1 MKNFLLL
8 CCVFS
13 LALCCNA
20 QDTLISDKG
29 AITIANIVAQ
39 DADFITL
46 SSIDSSNKELVLV
59 PKSSLIFIKYTSG
72 LTEQFYVN
80 DTIINSE
87 GRVFPVKVLEVDDNF
102 ITYFYYAGKVTEPVI
117 SSMSALLLVK
127 LHDGTKVAL
136 TKAIEKPKGSDL
148 FTTNP
153 PNEKKEEGT
162 SFEYNLGISDAKNYY
177 KTKPEV
183 IVGSIVMGATSIFVA
198 PILFATIIAWTP
210 PKNLH
215 CIANPNDSLL
225 GSNTQYYKGF
235 RNGAKRKKAITATAS
250 YFSGLGLLVGSMAAI
265 FTYDFFSW

>member
-1 MKNFLLL
+1 MKNFFIL

-13 LALCCNA
+13 LVLCCNA

-39 DADFITL
+39 DADFITI

-87 GRVFPVKVLEVDDNF
+87 GRVIPVKVLEVDDNS
-102 ITYFYYAGKVTEPVI
+102 ITYFYYTGKVTELVI
-117 SSMSALLLVK
+117 SSMSSLLLVR

-136 TKAIEKPKGSDL
+136 TKAIEKPKG
-148 FTTNP
+148 T
-153 PNEKKEEGT
+153 KEEGAGLDYD
-162 SFEYNLGISDAKNYY
+162 FGFSDAKIYY

-183 IVGSIVMGATSIFVA
+183 IVSSVVMGATSIFLA

-215 CIANPNDSLL
+215 CSANPNDSLL
-225 GSNTQYYKGF
+225 ESNTQYYKGF
-235 RNGAKRKKAITATAS
+235 RNGAKRKKASVATAS
-250 YFSGLGLLVGSMAAI
+250 YFSGLGALVG
-265 FTYDFFSW
+265 FLFYTLF

>member
-1 MKNFLLL
+1 MKNFFLL

-39 DADFITL
+39 DADFITI

-72 LTEQFYVN
+72 ITEQLYVN

-87 GRVFPVKVLEVDDNF
+87 GRVFPAKVLEVDDNS
-102 ITYFYYAGKVTEPVI
+102 ITYFYYTGKITEPVI

-136 TKAIEKPKGSDL
+136 TKTTEKPKG
-148 FTTNP
+148 T
-153 PNEKKEEGT
+153 KEEGT
-162 SFEYNLGISDAKNYY
+162 SFEYDMGISDAKNYY

-183 IVGSIVMGATSIFVA
+183 IAGCVILGATSFFVA

-215 CIANPNDSLL
+215 CLANPNDALL

-235 RNGAKRKKAITATAS
+235 RDGAKRKKVSVATAS
-250 YFSGLGLLVGSMAAI
+250 YFSGLGAFVVFIGAMVI
-265 FTYDFFSW
+265 YY

>member
-1 MKNFLLL
+1 MKNFFLL

-39 DADFITL
+39 DADFITI

-87 GRVFPVKVLEVDDNF
+87 GRVIPVKVLEVDDNS
-102 ITYFYYAGKVTEPVI
+102 ITYFYYTGKVTELVI

-136 TKAIEKPKGSDL
+136 TKTIEKPKG
-148 FTTNP
+148 T
-153 PNEKKEEGT
+153 KEEGARLDYD
-162 SFEYNLGISDAKNYY
+162 FGVSDAKIYY

-183 IVGSIVMGATSIFVA
+183 IVSSVVMGATSIFLA

-215 CIANPNDSLL
+215 CSANPNDSLL
-225 GSNTQYYKGF
+225 ESNTQYYKGF
-235 RNGAKRKKAITATAS
+235 RNGAKRKKASVATAS
-250 YFSGLGLLVGSMAAI
+250 YFSGLGAFVGFIGAMVN
-265 FTYDFFSW
+265 FYW

>member
-8 CCVFS
+8 CYVFS

-39 DADFITL
+39 DADFITI
-46 SSIDSSNKELVLV
+46 SSIDSSNKELVLL

-87 GRVFPVKVLEVDDNF
+87 GRVTPVKVLEVDDKS
-102 ITYFYYAGKVTEPVI
+102 ITYFYYTGKVTEPII
-117 SSMSALLLVK
+117 SSLSTLLLVK

-136 TKAIEKPKGSDL
+136 SKTIEKSNG
-148 FTTNP
+148 T
-153 PNEKKEEGT
+153 KEEGT
-162 SFEYNLGISDAKNYY
+162 SFDYDLGISDARNYY
-177 KTKPEV
+177 KTRPEV
-183 IVGSIVMGATSIFVA
+183 IAGCVIMGAATIVLA
-198 PILFATIIAWTP
+198 PILFATIIAWVP

-215 CIANPNDSLL
+215 CLANPNDALL
-225 GSNTQYYKGF
+225 ESNTQYYKGF
-235 RNGAKRKKAITATAS
+235 RNGAKRKKASVATAS
-250 YFSGLGLLVGSMAAI
+250 YFSGLGALIGFISLALA
-265 FTYDFFSW
+265 FNW

>member
-1 MKNFLLL
+1 MKNFFLL

-39 DADFITL
+39 DADFITI

-87 GRVFPVKVLEVDDNF
+87 GRVIPAKVLEVDDNS
-102 ITYFYYAGKVTEPVI
+102 ITYFYYTGKVTELVI
-117 SSMSALLLVK
+117 SYMSSLLLVR

-136 TKAIEKPKGSDL
+136 TKTIEKPKG
-148 FTTNP
+148 T
-153 PNEKKEEGT
+153 KEEGARLDYD
-162 SFEYNLGISDAKNYY
+162 FGVSDAKIYY

-183 IVGSIVMGATSIFVA
+183 IVSSVVMGATSIFLA

-215 CIANPNDSLL
+215 CSANPNDSLL
-225 GSNTQYYKGF
+225 ESNTQYYKGF
-235 RNGAKRKKAITATAS
+235 RNGAKRKKASVATAS
-250 YFSGLGLLVGSMAAI
+250 YFSGLGALVGFIGAMVN
-265 FTYDFFSW
+265 FYW

>member
-8 CCVFS
+8 CCVVS
-13 LALCCNA
+13 LALCCTA

-39 DADFITL
+39 DADFITI

-87 GRVFPVKVLEVDDNF
+87 GRVFPAKVLEVDDNS

-136 TKAIEKPKGSDL
+136 TKTTEKPKV
-148 FTTNP
+148 T
-153 PNEKKEEGT
+153 KEEGT
-162 SFEYNLGISDAKNYY
+162 SFEYDLGLSDAKNYY

-183 IVGSIVMGATSIFVA
+183 IASSVIMGATSVFVA
-198 PILFATIIAWTP
+198 PILFATMIAWTP

-225 GSNTQYYKGF
+225 ESNTQYYKGF
-235 RNGAKRKKAITATAS
+235 RNGAKRKKVSVATAS
-250 YFSGLGLLVGSMAAI
+250 YFSGLGAFVVFIGAMVN
-265 FTYDFFSW
+265 FYW

>member
-1 MKNFLLL
+1 MKNFFLL

-29 AITIANIVAQ
+29 AITIANIVTQ
-39 DADFITL
+39 DADFITI

-87 GRVFPVKVLEVDDNF
+87 GRVIPVKVLEVDDNS
-102 ITYFYYAGKVTEPVI
+102 ISYFYYTGKITEPVI
-117 SSMSALLLVK
+117 SSMSALLLVR

-136 TKAIEKPKGSDL
+136 TKAIEKPKG
-148 FTTNP
+148 T
-153 PNEKKEEGT
+153 KEEGT
-162 SFEYNLGISDAKNYY
+162 SFEYDLGLSDAKNYY

-183 IVGSIVMGATSIFVA
+183 IASSVVMGATSIFLA

-225 GSNTQYYKGF
+225 ESNTQYYKGF
-235 RNGAKRKKAITATAS
+235 RNGAKRKKASVATAS
-250 YFSGLGLLVGSMAAI
+250 YFSGLGAFVVFIGAMVN
-265 FTYDFFSW
+265 FYW

>member
-1 MKNFLLL
+1 MKNFFLL

-39 DADFITL
+39 DADFITI

-87 GRVFPVKVLEVDDNF
+87 GRVFPAKVLEVDDNS
-102 ITYFYYAGKVTEPVI
+102 ITYFYYTGKITEPVI
-117 SSMSALLLVK
+117 SSMSSLLLVR

-136 TKAIEKPKGSDL
+136 TKTTEKPKV
-148 FTTNP
+148 T
-153 PNEKKEEGT
+153 KEEGT
-162 SFEYNLGISDAKNYY
+162 SFEYDMGISDAKNYY

-183 IVGSIVMGATSIFVA
+183 IAGCVILGATSVFVA

-225 GSNTQYYKGF
+225 ESNTQYYKGF
-235 RNGAKRKKAITATAS
+235 RNGAKRKKASVATAS
-250 YFSGLGLLVGSMAAI
+250 YFSGLGAFVVFIGAMVN
-265 FTYDFFSW
+265 FYW

>member
-1 MKNFLLL
+1 MKNFLLF

-13 LALCCNA
+13 LALCCVA

-39 DADFITL
+39 DSDFITI

-87 GRVFPVKVLEVDDNF
+87 GRVFPVKVLEVDNKS
-102 ITYFYYAGKVTEPVI
+102 ITYFNYTGKIAEPVI
-117 SSMSALLLVK
+117 SSMSTLLLVK

-136 TKAIEKPKGSDL
+136 TR
-148 FTTNP
+148 T
-153 PNEKKEEGT
+153 KEEGT
-162 SFEYNLGISDAKNYY
+162 SFDYNLGISDAKNYY

-183 IVGSIVMGATSIFVA
+183 IVGSVVMGATSILLA
-198 PILFATIIAWTP
+198 PVLFATIIAWTP

-215 CIANPNDSLL
+215 CIANPNDALL
-225 GSNTQYYKGF
+225 EANTQYYKGF
-235 RNGAKRKKAITATAS
+235 RDGAKRKKASVATAS
-250 YFSGLGLLVGSMAAI
+250 YFSGLGAFVVYIGVMLSI
-265 FTYDFFSW
+265 YW

>member
-1 MKNFLLL
+1 MKNFFLL

-39 DADFITL
+39 DADFITI

-87 GRVFPVKVLEVDDNF
+87 GRVFPAKVLEVDDNS
-102 ITYFYYAGKVTEPVI
+102 ITYFYYMGKITEPVI

-136 TKAIEKPKGSDL
+136 TKTTEKPKV
-148 FTTNP
+148 T
-153 PNEKKEEGT
+153 KEEGT
-162 SFEYNLGISDAKNYY
+162 SFEYDLGLSDAKNYY

-183 IVGSIVMGATSIFVA
+183 IAGCVILGATSVFVA

-215 CIANPNDSLL
+215 CSANPNDSLL
-225 GSNTQYYKGF
+225 ESNTQYYKGF
-235 RNGAKRKKAITATAS
+235 RNGAKRKKASVATAS
-250 YFSGLGLLVGSMAAI
+250 YFSGLGAFVVFIGAMVS
-265 FTYDFFSW
+265 YYW

>member
-1 MKNFLLL
+1 MKNFFLL

-39 DADFITL
+39 DADFITI

-87 GRVFPVKVLEVDDNF
+87 GRVFPAKVLEVDDNS

-136 TKAIEKPKGSDL
+136 TKTTEKPKV
-148 FTTNP
+148 T
-153 PNEKKEEGT
+153 KEEGT
-162 SFEYNLGISDAKNYY
+162 SFEYDMGISDAKNYY

-183 IVGSIVMGATSIFVA
+183 IAGCVILGATSVFVA

-225 GSNTQYYKGF
+225 ESNTQYYKGF
-235 RNGAKRKKAITATAS
+235 RNGAKRKKASVATAS
-250 YFSGLGLLVGSMAAI
+250 YFSGLGAFVVFIGAMVN
-265 FTYDFFSW
+265 FYW

>member
-1 MKNFLLL
+1 MKNFFLL

-39 DADFITL
+39 DADFITI

-87 GRVFPVKVLEVDDNF
+87 GRVFPAKVLEVDDNS
-102 ITYFYYAGKVTEPVI
+102 ITYFYYTGKITEPVI

-136 TKAIEKPKGSDL
+136 TKTTEKPKV
-148 FTTNP
+148 T
-153 PNEKKEEGT
+153 KEEGT
-162 SFEYNLGISDAKNYY
+162 SFEYDMGISDAKNYY

-183 IVGSIVMGATSIFVA
+183 IAGCVILGATSVFVA

-215 CIANPNDSLL
+215 CSANPNDSLL
-225 GSNTQYYKGF
+225 ESNTQYYKGF
-235 RNGAKRKKAITATAS
+235 RNGAKRKKASVATAS
-250 YFSGLGLLVGSMAAI
+250 YFSGLGAFVVFIGAMVN
-265 FTYDFFSW
+265 FYW

>member
-1 MKNFLLL
+1 MKNFLLF

-13 LALCCNA
+13 LALCCVA

-39 DADFITL
+39 DSDFITI

-87 GRVFPVKVLEVDDNF
+87 GRVFPVKVLEVDNKS
-102 ITYFYYAGKVTEPVI
+102 ITYFNYTGKIAEPVI
-117 SSMSALLLVK
+117 SSMSTLLLVK

-136 TKAIEKPKGSDL
+136 TKTTEKPNG
-148 FTTNP
+148 T
-153 PNEKKEEGT
+153 KEEGT
-162 SFEYNLGISDAKNYY
+162 SFDYNLGISDAKNYY

-183 IVGSIVMGATSIFVA
+183 IVGSVVMGATSILLA
-198 PILFATIIAWTP
+198 PVLFATIIAWTP
-210 PKNLH
+210 PKDLH
-215 CIANPNDSLL
+215 CLANPNDALL
-225 GSNTQYYKGF
+225 EANTQYYKGF
-235 RNGAKRKKAITATAS
+235 RDGAKRKKASVATAS
-250 YFSGLGLLVGSMAAI
+250 YFSGLGAFVVYIGVMLSI
-265 FTYDFFSW
+265 YW

>member
-1 MKNFLLL
+1 MKNFLLF

-13 LALCCNA
+13 LALCCVA

-39 DADFITL
+39 DADFITI

-87 GRVFPVKVLEVDDNF
+87 GRVIPVKVLEVDDNS
-102 ITYFYYAGKVTEPVI
+102 ITYFYYTGKVTELVI

-136 TKAIEKPKGSDL
+136 TKTIEKPKG
-148 FTTNP
+148 T
-153 PNEKKEEGT
+153 KEEGARLDYD
-162 SFEYNLGISDAKNYY
+162 FGVSDAKIYY

-183 IVGSIVMGATSIFVA
+183 IVSSVVMGATSIFLA

-215 CIANPNDSLL
+215 CSANPNDSLL
-225 GSNTQYYKGF
+225 ESNTQYYKGF
-235 RNGAKRKKAITATAS
+235 RNGAKRKKASVATAS
-250 YFSGLGLLVGSMAAI
+250 YFSGLGALVG
-265 FTYDFFSW
+265 FLFYTLF

>member
-1 MKNFLLL
+1 MKNFFLL

-39 DADFITL
+39 DADFITI

-87 GRVFPVKVLEVDDNF
+87 GRVFPAKVLEVDDNS

-136 TKAIEKPKGSDL
+136 TKTTEKPKV
-148 FTTNP
+148 T
-153 PNEKKEEGT
+153 KEEGT
-162 SFEYNLGISDAKNYY
+162 SFEYDMGISDAKNYY

-183 IVGSIVMGATSIFVA
+183 IAGCVILGATSVFVA

-215 CIANPNDSLL
+215 CSANPNDSLL
-225 GSNTQYYKGF
+225 ESNTQYYKGF
-235 RNGAKRKKAITATAS
+235 RNGAKRKKASVATAS
-250 YFSGLGLLVGSMAAI
+250 YFSGLGAFVVYIGVMLSI
-265 FTYDFFSW
+265 YW

>member
-1 MKNFLLL
+1 MKNFLLF

-13 LALCCNA
+13 LALCYNA

-39 DADFITL
+39 DVDFITI

-87 GRVFPVKVLEVDDNF
+87 GRVIPVKVLEVDDNS
-102 ITYFYYAGKVTEPVI
+102 ITYFYYTGKVTELVI
-117 SSMSALLLVK
+117 SSMSSLLLVR

-136 TKAIEKPKGSDL
+136 TKAIEKPKGFDL

-162 SFEYNLGISDAKNYY
+162 SFEYDMGISDARNYF

-183 IVGSIVMGATSIFVA
+183 IVGSVVMGATSIFLA

-215 CIANPNDSLL
+215 CSANPNDSLL
-225 GSNTQYYKGF
+225 ESNTQYYKGF
-235 RNGAKRKKAITATAS
+235 RNGAKRKKASVATAS
-250 YFSGLGLLVGSMAAI
+250 YFSGLGAFVVFIGAMVN
-265 FTYDFFSW
+265 FYW

>member
-1 MKNFLLL
+1 MKNFFLF

-20 QDTLISDKG
+20 QDNLMSDKG

-39 DADFITL
+39 DADFITI

-87 GRVFPVKVLEVDDNF
+87 GRVFPAKVLEVDDNS
-102 ITYFYYAGKVTEPVI
+102 IIYFYYAGKVTEPVI
-117 SSMSALLLVK
+117 SSMSALLLVN

-136 TKAIEKPKGSDL
+136 TKTTEKPKV
-148 FTTNP
+148 T
-153 PNEKKEEGT
+153 KEEGT
-162 SFEYNLGISDAKNYY
+162 SFEYDLGLSDAKNYY

-183 IVGSIVMGATSIFVA
+183 IAGCVILGATSVFVA

-215 CIANPNDSLL
+215 CSANPNDSLL
-225 GSNTQYYKGF
+225 ESNTQYYKGF
-235 RNGAKRKKAITATAS
+235 RNGAKRKKASVATAS
-250 YFSGLGLLVGSMAAI
+250 YFSGLGAFVVFIGAMVS
-265 FTYDFFSW
+265 YYW

>member
-1 MKNFLLL
+1 MKNFFLL

-39 DADFITL
+39 DADFITI

-72 LTEQFYVN
+72 ITEQLYVN

-87 GRVFPVKVLEVDDNF
+87 GRVFPAKVLEVDDNS
-102 ITYFYYAGKVTEPVI
+102 ITYFYYTGKITEPVI
-117 SSMSALLLVK
+117 SYMSALLLVK

-136 TKAIEKPKGSDL
+136 TKTTEKPKG
-148 FTTNP
+148 T
-153 PNEKKEEGT
+153 KEEGT
-162 SFEYNLGISDAKNYY
+162 SFEYDMGISDAKNYY

-183 IVGSIVMGATSIFVA
+183 IAGCVILGATSFFVA

-215 CIANPNDSLL
+215 CLANPNDALL

-235 RNGAKRKKAITATAS
+235 RDGAKRKKASVATAS
-250 YFSGLGLLVGSMAAI
+250 YFSGLGAFVVFIGAMVI
-265 FTYDFFSW
+265 YY

>member
-1 MKNFLLL
+1 MKNFFLL

-39 DADFITL
+39 DADFITI

-87 GRVFPVKVLEVDDNF
+87 GRVFPAKVLEVDDNS

-136 TKAIEKPKGSDL
+136 TKTTEKPKV
-148 FTTNP
+148 T
-153 PNEKKEEGT
+153 KEEGT
-162 SFEYNLGISDAKNYY
+162 SFEYDLGLSDAKNYY

-235 RNGAKRKKAITATAS
+235 RNGAKRKKASVATAS
-250 YFSGLGLLVGSMAAI
+250 YFSGLGAFVVFIGAMVN
-265 FTYDFFSW
+265 FYW

>member
-1 MKNFLLL
+1 MKNFFLL

-39 DADFITL
+39 DADFITI
-46 SSIDSSNKELVLV
+46 SSIDSSNKELVLL

-87 GRVFPVKVLEVDDNF
+87 GRAFPAKVLEVDDNS
-102 ITYFYYAGKVTEPVI
+102 ITYFYYAGKITEPVI
-117 SSMSALLLVK
+117 SSMSSLLLVR

-136 TKAIEKPKGSDL
+136 TKAIEKPKGFDL

-153 PNEKKEEGT
+153 SNEKKEEGT
-162 SFEYNLGISDAKNYY
+162 SFEYDLGLSDAKNYY

-183 IVGSIVMGATSIFVA
+183 IASSVIMGATSVFVA
-198 PILFATIIAWTP
+198 PILFATMIAWTP

-225 GSNTQYYKGF
+225 ESNTQYYKGF
-235 RNGAKRKKAITATAS
+235 RNGAKRKKASVATAS
-250 YFSGLGLLVGSMAAI
+250 YFSGLGAFVVFIGAMVN
-265 FTYDFFSW
+265 FYW

>member
-1 MKNFLLL
+1 MKNFFLL

-20 QDTLISDKG
+20 QDTLISDKV

-39 DADFITL
+39 DADFITI

-72 LTEQFYVN
+72 ITEQLYVN

-87 GRVFPVKVLEVDDNF
+87 GRVFPAKVLEVDDNS
-102 ITYFYYAGKVTEPVI
+102 ITYFYYTGKITEPVI

-136 TKAIEKPKGSDL
+136 TKTTEKPKG
-148 FTTNP
+148 T
-153 PNEKKEEGT
+153 KEEGT
-162 SFEYNLGISDAKNYY
+162 SFEYDMGISDAKNYY

-183 IVGSIVMGATSIFVA
+183 IAGCVILGATSFFVA

-215 CIANPNDSLL
+215 CLANPNDALL

-235 RNGAKRKKAITATAS
+235 RDGAKRKKASVATAS
-250 YFSGLGLLVGSMAAI
+250 YFSGLGAFVVFIGAMVI
-265 FTYDFFSW
+265 YY

>member
-1 MKNFLLL
+1 MKNFFLL

-39 DADFITL
+39 DADFITI

-72 LTEQFYVN
+72 ITEQLYVN

-87 GRVFPVKVLEVDDNF
+87 GRVFPAKVLEVDDNS
-102 ITYFYYAGKVTEPVI
+102 ITYFYYTGKITEPVI

-136 TKAIEKPKGSDL
+136 TKTTEKPKG
-148 FTTNP
+148 T
-153 PNEKKEEGT
+153 KEEGT
-162 SFEYNLGISDAKNYY
+162 SFEYDMGISDAKNYY

-183 IVGSIVMGATSIFVA
+183 IAGCVILGATSFFVA

-215 CIANPNDSLL
+215 CLANPNDALL

-235 RNGAKRKKAITATAS
+235 RDGAKRKKASVATAS
-250 YFSGLGLLVGSMAAI
+250 YFSGLGAFVVFIGAMVI
-265 FTYDFFSW
+265 YY

>member
-1 MKNFLLL
+1 MKNFFLL

-29 AITIANIVAQ
+29 AITFANIVAQ
-39 DADFITL
+39 DADFITI

-87 GRVFPVKVLEVDDNF
+87 GRAFPVKVLEVDDNS

-136 TKAIEKPKGSDL
+136 TKTTEKPKG
-148 FTTNP
+148 T
-153 PNEKKEEGT
+153 KEEGT
-162 SFEYNLGISDAKNYY
+162 SFEYDMGISDAKNYY

-183 IVGSIVMGATSIFVA
+183 IAGCVILGATSFFVA

-215 CIANPNDSLL
+215 CLANPNDALL
-225 GSNTQYYKGF
+225 EANAQYYKGF
-235 RNGAKRKKAITATAS
+235 REGARRKKTSVATAS
-250 YFSGLGLLVGSMAAI
+250 YFSGLGALVVFIGAAVS
-265 FTYDFFSW
+265 FFW

>member
-39 DADFITL
+39 DADFITI

-87 GRVFPVKVLEVDDNF
+87 GRVFPAKVLEVDDNS

-136 TKAIEKPKGSDL
+136 TKTTEKPKV
-148 FTTNP
+148 T
-153 PNEKKEEGT
+153 KEEGT
-162 SFEYNLGISDAKNYY
+162 SLEYDMGISDAKNYY

-183 IVGSIVMGATSIFVA
+183 IAGCVILGATSVFVA

-225 GSNTQYYKGF
+225 ESNTQYYKGF
-235 RNGAKRKKAITATAS
+235 RNGAKRKKASVATAS
-250 YFSGLGLLVGSMAAI
+250 YFSGLGAFVVFIGAMVN
-265 FTYDFFSW
+265 FYW

>member
-39 DADFITL
+39 DADFITI
-46 SSIDSSNKELVLV
+46 SSIDSSNKELVLL

-87 GRVFPVKVLEVDDNF
+87 GRAFPVKVLEVDDNS

-136 TKAIEKPKGSDL
+136 TKAIEKPKG
-148 FTTNP
+148 T
-153 PNEKKEEGT
+153 KEEGARLDYD
-162 SFEYNLGISDAKNYY
+162 FGVSDAKIYY

-183 IVGSIVMGATSIFVA
+183 IVSSVVMGATSIFLA

-215 CIANPNDSLL
+215 CSANPNDSLL
-225 GSNTQYYKGF
+225 ESNTQYYKGF
-235 RNGAKRKKAITATAS
+235 RNGAKRKKASVATAS
-250 YFSGLGLLVGSMAAI
+250 YFSGLGALVG
-265 FTYDFFSW
+265 FLFYTWF